1 MDEDTVKEV
10 ERMIENL
17 SNPQDRRKINMKSII
32 AILFTI
38 AAIWGAGISFGYTI
52 NKFSN
57 FPNITKEAWEDVKKL
72 PDNYNSIIRKDDSQD
87 RSITYLTDLQ
97 LEITK
102 EMREVVKLINA
113 LKIDI
118 KIHKHLK

>member
-10 ERMIENL
+10 EKIIENL
-17 SNPQDRRKINMKSII
+17 SNLQDRKKINMKSII
-32 AILFTI
+32 TILFMI

-52 NKFSN
+52 NKFNS
-57 FPNITKEAWEDVKKL
+57 FPDITKEAWEDVKKL

-87 RSITYLTDLQ
+87 MSITYLTDLQ

-102 EMREVVKLINA
+102 EMKEVVNLINA

-118 KIHKHLK
+118 KIHRH